1 MFVSIVQVW
10 NRDSKRPVMIKAV
23 LTAGLYANVAVGTDT
38 APLYTWK
45 DATSE
50 VRVHPSSV
58 NRGLGSERKPTYPFM
73 VYHEKMRTAR
83 VYLRDSSVVAP
94 EALLLFGG
102 NLEVQHANARV
113 VMGGWMKFRCDAPVA
128 VLFKYLRVALDADFA
143 KRIQRTGKSRWADA
157 AEEAD
162 DILVTIRRGLDDQ

>member
-1 MFVSIVQVW
+1 
-10 NRDSKRPVMIKAV
+10 MIKAV
-23 LTAGLYANVAVGTDT
+23 LTAGLYANVAIGDEGLNDEY
-38 APLYTWK
+38 AQYTWR

-58 NRGLGSERKPTYPFM
+58 NRGIGSDRKPTYPFM

-83 VYLRDSSVVAP
+83 VYLRDSTVVAP

-113 VMGGWMKFRCDAPVA
+113 IMDDWIKFRCDAPVA
-128 VLFKYLRVALDADFA
+128 VLLKYLRFARDDDFA
-143 KRIQRTGKSRWADA
+143 RRIQSTGKSRWGD
-157 AEEAD
+157 EDED
-162 DILVTIRRGLDDQ
+162 DIIVTIRRILDDLA

>member
-1 MFVSIVQVW
+1 
-10 NRDSKRPVMIKAV
+10 MIKAV
-23 LTAGLYANVAVGTDT
+23 LTAGLYANVAVGDE
-38 APLYTWK
+38 ASDQDYAQYTWK

-58 NRGLGSERKPTYPFM
+58 NKGIGIDRKPAYPFM

-83 VYLRDSSVVAP
+83 VYLRDWTVVAP

-113 VMGGWMKFRCDAPVA
+113 IMDNWIKFKCDAPVA
-128 VLFKYLRVALDADFA
+128 VLFKYLRLALDEDFA
-143 KRIQRTGKSRWADA
+143 KRIRNAGKSSWS
-157 AEEAD
+157 D
-162 DILVTIRRGLDDQ
+162 DDDQIIVTIRRILDDVQ